1 VLKEKGKEIP
11 LSTATARLPKFYSGT
26 LLFLSIGVTGK
37 RKRCR
42 LYSSDRKTSKG
53 KKKEEKLG
61 ISPKACA
68 ESPQLFRG
76 IN

>member
-26 LLFLSIGVTGK
+26 VLFLSIGVTGK

-53 KKKEEKLG
+53 EKKKKSSESLLKHVQ
-61 ISPKACA
+61 KA
-68 ESPQLFRG
+68 LNYFVV
-76 IN
+76 